1 MTFSSA
7 SISRIGSRRRNEDVC
22 GTTVDGARLRAWVVA
37 DGVGGQPGGVQAAQ
51 AAVTGA
57 LTAIAAANGALHGVV
72 RDALEAAQRA
82 VERARDDEGG
92 SPLMSTTIVLLASD
106 GRDAAWG
113 HVGDSRIYRVRD
125 GAAEL
130 LTRDHTLAAAA
141 AALTGG
147 DADAP
152 AHENQLLSS
161 LGAGEP
167 MYDAGE
173 AEPLRAG
180 DAFLLCS
187 DGVWSHVA
195 RAAVADE
202 LNAATSLD
210 DWLARLEQRVIAAA
224 DPQQDNY
231 TALAV
236 RAGTAP

>member
-1 MTFSSA
+1 MTFTSV
-7 SISRIGSRRRNEDVC
+7 SISGIGSRQRNEDAY
-22 GTTVDGARLRAWVVA
+22 GAAPEGARLSAWVVA
-37 DGVGGQPGGVQAAQ
+37 DGVGGQPGGAQ
-51 AAVTGA
+51 AARAAVNGA
-57 LTAIAAANGALHGVV
+57 LTAIAAADAATPVAV
-72 RDALEAAQRA
+72 RDALEAAQHA
-82 VERARDDEGG
+82 VERAREEDGG

-125 GAAEL
+125 GAAEV

-141 AALTGG
+141 AALTGR

-167 MYDAGE
+167 VYDVA

-180 DAFLLCS
+180 DTFLLCS

-195 RAAVADE
+195 RTAVAGE
-202 LNAATSLD
+202 LAAASTLD
-210 DWLARLEQRVIAAA
+210 DWLTRLERRVVAAA

-236 RAGTAP
+236 RAGTPA